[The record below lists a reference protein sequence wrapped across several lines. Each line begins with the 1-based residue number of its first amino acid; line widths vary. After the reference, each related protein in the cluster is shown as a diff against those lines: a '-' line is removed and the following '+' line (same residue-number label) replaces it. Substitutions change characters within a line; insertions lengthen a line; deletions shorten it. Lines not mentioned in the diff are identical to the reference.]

1 MPSLAKLA
9 EQRGDK
15 TGALAWLR
23 RGYETAEGPAS
34 RVQWGVSYVE
44 GLVRLN
50 PGDKAAIQKAAA
62 QVVGE
67 LAEQPAG
74 YRQRTRQRLEGLG
87 KSLVQWSAKHDGA
100 LVLTQLRNE
109 TDKVCAKQ
117 ADAATSTACRGW
129 LGGAHA
135 ALPGRTGGR
144 NGRA

>member
-15 TGALAWLR
+15 AGALAWLR
-23 RGYETAEGPAS
+23 RGYETSEGPAS

-44 GLVRLN
+44 GLIRLN
-50 PGDKAAIQKAAA
+50 PGDKAAIRSAAA

-67 LAEQPAG
+67 LSEQPAG

-87 KSLVQWSAKHDGA
+87 KALAQWSVKHDGVV
-100 LVLTQLRNE
+100 VLNQLRSD

-117 ADAATSTACRGW
+117 ADKAASAACRGW
-129 LGGAHA
+129 LTSA
-135 ALPGRTGGR
+135 
-144 NGRA
+144 